1 MKKQTKTTI
10 LDNGYNRFQTQ
21 CFGCGCVYE
30 YDIKNVDFR
39 QKKAVHGLV
48 RCPICGRRQE
58 HRFREGIRS
67 EDVFAKYEDKIK
79 KELVPKIAK
88 DMISHV
94 NWCIGN
100 RIDFGTEDNL
110 DFGMISKWWE
120 KESSYLSERYERP
133 NLRL

>member
-1 MKKQTKTTI
+1 MKKKSKITI
-10 LDNGYNRFQTQ
+10 LDNGFNRFRTQ
-21 CFGCGCVYE
+21 CFSCGCVFE
-30 YDIKNVDFR
+30 YDIKNVTFR
-39 QKKAVHGLV
+39 KSECGIV
-48 RCPICGRRQE
+48 RCPVCGCWHE
-58 HRFREGIRS
+58 HKLKENVRS

-120 KESSYLSERYERP
+120 MESSSLTERYERP
-133 NLRL
+133 NFMNF